1 MASSGNLDPPEAAL
15 TVMHVSFSS
24 SQSVVDI
31 DISGLFIAHQNL
43 STPEVQLLTLGRL
56 FCPYRMSIGSK
67 LSPDWTYPQ
76 NF

>member
-43 STPEVQLLTLGRL
+43 LTLGRL